1 MVNAISALY
10 DNTLSIYCPVLSAFL
25 HCHPVIAKISRAA
38 MLHCYPRHWSPPDTM
53 NPCMRSCLLAWK
65 HAYVSS
71 TSKSRSCS
79 CDRRCCWS
87 WSSSVKVLEPR
98 KLEFSGAL
106 TRKHLQ
112 HLACFA
118 SYIHQHVYGGRT
130 REYRY
135 TQQEENSVRAKP
147 TIPGKRLAQPIY

>member
-53 NPCMRSCLLAWK
+53 NPCMRSYLLAWK

-71 TSKSRSCS
+71 TRRSLAVVVVIVVVAGRGRGRSKFWSRANWNFLAHWHGNTFSTLHVSPLTYISTCMEDVHAS
-79 CDRRCCWS
+79 VGTHNKKRIASVPSRRS
-87 WSSSVKVLEPR
+87 LESV
-98 KLEFSGAL
+98 
-106 TRKHLQ
+106 
-112 HLACFA
+112 
-118 SYIHQHVYGGRT
+118 
-130 REYRY
+130 
-135 TQQEENSVRAKP
+135 
-147 TIPGKRLAQPIY
+147 